1 MAIEPIA
8 DIFLGVYIGLLASIF
23 PAFIAFSIGFI
34 FKYFTT
40 VTIPGLGVVALG
52 GTLAGVSGGL
62 MGLMD
67 PTLSESW
74 TSITAVL
81 VILMSSL
88 WAHSQGD
95 KLATATP
102 RKLTLKALRETR
114 LSIDLAERI
123 DSYGQVH
130 IQPIG
135 DITDIEGYPPLP
147 DDTRHQLGTSSWR
160 FPATLSITELE
171 SKLEERLLTDYELT
185 EVSVRIDKQGRAQIA
200 AAPSTAGLSRRVPPG
215 RRAVSIQ
222 TVLPTGVGRG
232 DRVTVKLP
240 DGNVTGSVVSAW
252 TTDAEVPTEPLKV
265 EAKTTDSGGEAV
277 TQFVP
282 KMTTTGG
289 KGVVTIAVP
298 YEDGRRVIR
307 SDFAPII
314 IHSRGKQREYE
325 IIGVL
330 KRDGNRFR
338 TVVIDDGNI
347 LAGTT
352 IGDQQIRTTY
362 GVTILAIRRTE
373 GSIIAPTGSAELRAG
388 DSLIL
393 AGKPEKLREFEE
405 VMS

>member
-1 MAIEPIA
+1 MVLESASELL
-8 DIFLGVYIGLLASIF
+8 LGVYLGLLAAIF

-62 MGLMD
+62 MGLID
-67 PTLSESW
+67 PTLAGSW
-74 TSITAVL
+74 TGITAVL
-81 VILMSSL
+81 VILMASL

-102 RKLTLKALRETR
+102 RKLTLKALRETT
-114 LSIDLAERI
+114 LSADLAERI

-130 IQPIG
+130 IRPIG
-135 DITDIEGYPPLP
+135 GISDIEGYPPLP
-147 DDTRHQLGTSSWR
+147 DNLRHQVGTSSWR
-160 FPATLSITELE
+160 FPATLSLSELE
-171 SKLEERLLTDYELT
+171 TKLEERLLTDYELAEASAT
-185 EVSVRIDKQGRAQIA
+185 IDKQGRAQIA
-200 AAPSTAGLSRRVPPG
+200 AAPTAAGLSRRVPSG

-240 DGNVTGSVVSAW
+240 DGDVTGPVVSAR
-252 TTDAEVPTEPLKV
+252 TTGAEVPTEPTEA
-265 EAKTTDSGGEAV
+265 EAKQTDGGDEPV
-277 TQFVP
+277 TQLTP

-289 KGVVTIAVP
+289 EGEVTIAVP

-307 SDFAPII
+307 SEFAPMT

-325 IIGVL
+325 MIGIL
-330 KRDGNRFR
+330 KRGGNRFR
-338 TVVIDDGNI
+338 TVMVADGSP
-347 LAGTT
+347 LAGMTV
-352 IGDQQIRTTY
+352 GDQQVRSNY
-362 GVTILAIRRTE
+362 GVTILAIRRPE
-373 GSIIAPTGSAELRAG
+373 GSIIAPTGSTELHAG

-405 VMS
+405 VMA